1 MASTTFEP
9 RWASAPGSTIV
20 EALQARNLTVEDLA
34 DRLEL
39 SDPDA
44 RRLLSGEIS
53 IDNELA
59 NGIASIAGGTAS
71 FWVSRDQQYRESRSL
86 LSAEE
91 LVERLPFKQMTEW
104 GWVGPA
110 DSWRERAARTLEYF
124 GVRDGSEWNALFRER
139 IKQAHYRASPSI
151 QSSEASVAAWLRQ
164 VEIQTRTKP
173 DLTWRPE
180 LLNPCIAR
188 IRAASRLSRVPAV
201 LDELADALA
210 DLGVKF
216 LIVKA
221 PKDCALSG
229 AATVSANGQRVI
241 AITARHLS
249 DDHLFFTVLHELGHH
264 TLHGDSLFLDE
275 FEDADTPQI
284 EAEAD
289 DFASTALIPA
299 GVDALVGRANGPTM
313 RTVVAFASHHGVA
326 PGIVVGQLQ
335 HSGVLRYN
343 QLNALKRRFAW
354 DGLSLKSARR
364 Q

>member
-1 MASTTFEP
+1 MTSTTFEP
-9 RWASAPGSTIV
+9 KWASAPGSTIV
-20 EALQARNLTVEDLA
+20 EALQARHLTVEDLA
-34 DRLEL
+34 DRLKL

-44 RRLLSGEIS
+44 RRLLAGEIS
-53 IDNELA
+53 IDNDLA
-59 NGIASIAGGTAS
+59 TGIASIAGGTAS
-71 FWVSRDQQYRESRSL
+71 FWVSRDEQYRESRSL

-91 LVERLPFKQMTEW
+91 LAERLPFQQLADW
-104 GWVGPA
+104 GWIGQA
-110 DSWRERAARTLEYF
+110 ESWRERAARTLEYF
-124 GVRDGSEWNALFRER
+124 GVQDGSEWNARFRER
-139 IKQAHYRASPSI
+139 IEQAHYRASPSI
-151 QSSEASVAAWLRQ
+151 QSTDASVAAWLRQ
-164 VEIQTRTKP
+164 VDIQAQTGP
-173 DLTWRPE
+173 DREWQPE
-180 LLNPCIAR
+180 KLDACIAR
-188 IRAASRLSRVPAV
+188 IRAASRLSHVPDV
-201 LDELADALA
+201 VQELTDALA
-210 DLGVKF
+210 KLGVTF

-229 AATVSANGQRVI
+229 AATVSPNGQRVI

-264 TLHGDSLFLDE
+264 ALHGDSLYLDE
-275 FEDADTPQI
+275 FEDSDTPQI

-289 DFASTALIPA
+289 HFASAALIPA

-335 HSGVLRYN
+335 HAKVLRHN

-354 DGLSLKSARR
+354 DGLTLKSARK